1 MWTKTRNMGSFWRTN
16 KHLCISVLRVS
27 KSLIFRKRVGLPIFS
42 EGLSLLIVSF
52 KTTIKLIVLEFRHS
66 QAATSMVISFYLTDP
81 PPVVSFL
88 PPPPHCLISCKIS
101 TLNLSHSQPLFSRD
115 SYLFPSACWK
125 VKHWWKTAGM
135 QTTVMWFVGGHLGCT
150 ACQRSSGIHGWLPP
164 CPVTSLHDLCP
175 HLRMDWCLRCL
186 VV

>member
-1 MWTKTRNMGSFWRTN
+1 MQICAKGLKIANFQEKGRPAYLFRGAILPNSVFQDNNKTYSTG
-16 KHLCISVLRVS
+16 V
-27 KSLIFRKRVGLPIFS
+27 
-42 EGLSLLIVSF
+42 
-52 KTTIKLIVLEFRHS
+52 
-66 QAATSMVISFYLTDP
+66 QAFTSMVISLYLTDP

-88 PPPPHCLISCKIS
+88 PPPHCLISCKIS
-101 TLNLSHSQPLFSRD
+101 TFNLSHSQPLFSWD
-115 SYLFPSACWK
+115 SYLFPSACWT

-135 QTTVMWFVGGHLGCT
+135 QTAVMWFVGGHLGCT
-150 ACQRSSGIHGWLPP
+150 ACQRSSGIRGWLPP